1 MSIQNNASDSALESN
16 HQRGSPSMNTHN
28 DDLRVRLRR
37 IRNRGSRYKS
47 FFAESGA
54 QPGTKD
60 ISAPDREARES
71 RGLAPR
77 ILAAAAAPPYG
88 HDQGLDRTPDT
99 REARRLMPGFS
110 IRRDASSS
118 KGASCVT
125 AGRGRQLSQ
134 RTFATSSA
142 MA

>member
-16 HQRGSPSMNTHN
+16 HQRGSPSMNTHD
-28 DDLRVRLRR
+28 DDLRVRLGR
-37 IRNRGSRYKS
+37 IRDRGSRYKS

-71 RGLAPR
+71 RGPAPR
-77 ILAAAAAPPYG
+77 ILAAAAAPPCGY
-88 HDQGLDRTPDT
+88 DQVPDRVPDT
-99 REARRLMPGFS
+99 RAARRLMPGFS
-110 IRRDASSS
+110 IRPDASLS
-118 KGASCVT
+118 KHASCVT
-125 AGRGRQLSQ
+125 AGRSQQLSQ
-134 RTFATSSA
+134 PTFAISSA

>member
-60 ISAPDREARES
+60 ISAPDREARAS
-71 RGLAPR
+71 RGPTPR
-77 ILAAAAAPPYG
+77 ILAAAAAPPCG
-88 HDQGLDRTPDT
+88 FDQALDRPP
-99 REARRLMPGFS
+99 EAARRLMPGFS
-110 IRRDASSS
+110 IRPDASLS
-118 KGASCVT
+118 KHASCVT
-125 AGRGRQLSQ
+125 AGSSRQLSE
-134 RTFATSSA
+134 RTFAISSA

>member
-60 ISAPDREARES
+60 IDREARES
-71 RGLAPR
+71 RGPTPR
-77 ILAAAAAPPYG
+77 ILAAAAAPPCY
-88 HDQGLDRTPDT
+88 DQGLDQRPHT
-99 REARRLMPGFS
+99 RAARRLVLGFS
-110 IRRDASSS
+110 IRPDASSS
-118 KGASCVT
+118 KRASCVT

-134 RTFATSSA
+134 RTFAISSA